1 MSSNRFLFHNG
12 VVSPPS
18 DTPTVS
24 TFLESHP
31 GAYTTTRTH
40 NNASLL
46 VFWER
51 HLRRLTDSARILIN
65 SNPELF
71 FKYGNPSDSISS
83 PLMAFSRW
91 ESMIR
96 SLVNDSV
103 REVLPVALKE
113 RKSGEELAITALLS
127 GNLGNLT
134 EISGVD
140 EERVSRIFDVYV
152 HVGMY
157 APPVFG
163 IQENGAHLALVGR
176 GRDVADAKYSDWV
189 RFRKPLERLRPPLTT
204 ELLLSNDGDQILE
217 GCVTNLF
224 VVCRKDHND
233 SSNGA
238 KDINGYNTYPFEIQT
253 AAIKDGVLPRDH
265 TPIEVPP
272 KLNRKFYRAAIRWA
286 MLYETECWDAKRH
299 HVTKMS
305 VPEMRMLRWM
315 RGKIRNDKIRN
326 PNIRDRV
333 EVARIE
339 DKLRENT
346 LRCFEHIRH
355 WSFDAVVNKS
365 DNMIIGS
372 DNTRGRGRPKLALDA
387 AVKK

>member
-1 MSSNRFLFHNG
+1 MSSNRFLIHNG

-18 DTPTVS
+18 DTPLVS

-71 FKYGNPSDSISS
+71 FKYGNPTDSISS

-91 ESMIR
+91 ESVIR

-127 GNLGNLT
+127 GNLGNLS
-134 EISGVD
+134 EIAGVD

-157 APPVFG
+157 APSVFG
-163 IQENGAHLALVGR
+163 IQENAAHLALVGR

-217 GCVTNLF
+217 GCMTNLF
-224 VVCRKDHND
+224 VVCRKNHND

-238 KDINGYNTYPFEIQT
+238 KDIDGYNTNTYPFEIQT
-253 AAIKDGVLPRDH
+253 AAIKDGVLPGIIRQVIIDICMSNEIPLREVAPSWSKREIWEEAFITSSLRILQH
-265 TPIEVPP
+265 VETIQVPHSWKSLESKSWKDVMWENKHFKEVP
-272 KLNRKFYRAAIRWA
+272 
-286 MLYETECWDAKRH
+286 
-299 HVTKMS
+299 
-305 VPEMRMLRWM
+305 
-315 RGKIRNDKIRN
+315 GKITTIIQKEIIRKVG
-326 PNIRDRV
+326 V
-333 EVARIE
+333 ESYEIA
-339 DKLRENT
+339 
-346 LRCFEHIRH
+346 
-355 WSFDAVVNKS
+355 
-365 DNMIIGS
+365 
-372 DNTRGRGRPKLALDA
+372 
-387 AVKK
+387 